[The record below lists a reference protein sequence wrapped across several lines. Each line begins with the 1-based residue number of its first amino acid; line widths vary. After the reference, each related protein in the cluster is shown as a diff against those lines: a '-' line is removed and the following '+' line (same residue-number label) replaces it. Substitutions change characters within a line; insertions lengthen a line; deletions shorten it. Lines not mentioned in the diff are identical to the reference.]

1 MIEKLPNNL
10 IEFVN
15 FGEGIMVEFKE
26 ARKKL
31 PSNLFETVCSMLNRN
46 GGHIFLGIK
55 DNSEVIGIYKDYVKN
70 IKKEFVDL
78 CNNPEKIFPTVHL
91 DIKEYLYKE
100 KHILYIYVHE
110 SSDVHKTANKI
121 YDRNEDGD
129 FDITNN
135 TTQISNLYIRKR
147 NTYIENKIYP
157 FATINDLKLDLIEEA
172 RKMAS
177 NRTSNH
183 PWSKMSNEEMLRS
196 AGLYE
201 RNLETGKEGF
211 NLACLL
217 LFGKDDIITSALSY
231 YKTDAILKVKDTERY
246 DDRDDIK
253 TNLLDS
259 YERLTDF
266 IKKHLN
272 DKFYIENDQR
282 INVRDVIAR
291 ELCVNLL
298 IHREYSNPYPA
309 KLVITKDSIITEN
322 ANKPR
327 TIGFIDLNNYSPY
340 PKNPKI
346 AGFFKEIGLAD
357 ELGSGIRKIAKY
369 TKIYSGGGEP
379 SFRDDEIFV
388 ANIPLTSQN
397 SGINSINNNE
407 LKNIIY
413 VFIKETANGR
423 TRQEINEH
431 VYSKMNSDLE
441 IKSNRVRTALT
452 YLRKRNLIE
461 NIGSDAKPIW
471 IAK

>member
-413 VFIKETANGR
+413 IFIKETANGR

-441 IKSNRVRTALT
+441 IKNNRVRTALT